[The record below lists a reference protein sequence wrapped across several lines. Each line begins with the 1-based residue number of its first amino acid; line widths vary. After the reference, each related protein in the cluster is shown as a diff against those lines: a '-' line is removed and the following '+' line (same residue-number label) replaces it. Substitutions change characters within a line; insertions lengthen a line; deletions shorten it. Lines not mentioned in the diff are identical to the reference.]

1 MVPLVLETPIISKK
15 HPFHQK
21 EHTKRQIFFQTTPN
35 SLDSIRSVGVL
46 GMQPL
51 KLRVRCL
58 SVKWVSETRGRVST
72 PWKQFP
78 RRGPF
83 KRGKGNSW
91 RSKKST
97 HPLKIT
103 HTHEEKSTQTKKKN
117 TPIQAKKS
125 KVFFGSHSFWF
136 LCWHSSLKK
145 KEKKEKKSLQKKI
158 LDTLLFLGGRWEDRY
173 LRSLCHNF
181 QQCTASALPK
191 PIVKL
196 GGIKTTEKLQLLG
209 GNHGS
214 YES

>member
-1 MVPLVLETPIISKK
+1 MGWSSFKKDEKSIWIDNNDPQPARSRRGKKSTEYCWWFRNPEKNTWWSVWYPVYIQPVVRRVPVGSTFVWLGESKK

-103 HTHEEKSTQTKKKN
+103 HTHEENPPKQKKKH
-117 TPIQAKKS
+117 T
-125 KVFFGSHSFWF
+125 
-136 LCWHSSLKK
+136 HSSKK
-145 KEKKEKKSLQKKI
+145 KQGFLWKSFI
-158 LDTLLFLGGRWEDRY
+158 LVLVLTLF
-173 LRSLCHNF
+173 F
-181 QQCTASALPK
+181 
-191 PIVKL
+191 
-196 GGIKTTEKLQLLG
+196 
-209 GNHGS
+209 
-214 YES
+214 